1 MVTDMVLKKNIN
13 NIHQYQI
20 RALILMDI
28 KKLLEFN
35 PNKYIEDERLILNT
49 YMLLMNT
56 LGFLMLGTG
65 YLVFLYRES
74 LEGG

>member
-1 MVTDMVLKKNIN
+1 MFFYRSKLDEGDLLGMVTDMVLKKNIK

-35 PNKYIEDERLILNT
+35 PNKYIEDEQLILNT
-49 YMLLMNT
+49 CY
-56 LGFLMLGTG
+56 
-65 YLVFLYRES
+65 
-74 LEGG
+74 

>member
-35 PNKYIEDERLILNT
+35 PNKYIEDEHLILNT

-56 LGFLMLGTG
+56 
-65 YLVFLYRES
+65 
-74 LEGG
+74 

>member
-1 MVTDMVLKKNIN
+1 
-13 NIHQYQI
+13 
-20 RALILMDI
+20 MDI

-35 PNKYIEDERLILNT
+35 PNMYIEDEQLILNT
-49 YMLLMNT
+49 CY

>member
-1 MVTDMVLKKNIN
+1 MFFYRSKLDEGDLLGMVTDMVLKKNIN

-35 PNKYIEDERLILNT
+35 PNKYIED
-49 YMLLMNT
+49 
-56 LGFLMLGTG
+56 
-65 YLVFLYRES
+65 
-74 LEGG
+74 